1 MTKNTIK
8 HTITEGDFCH
18 SEKFNMTVMVELIE
32 NEKEVFVSF
41 PEGDEDT
48 TTLDDLTFQ
57 Y

>member
-1 MTKNTIK
+1 
-8 HTITEGDFCH
+8 
-18 SEKFNMTVMVELIE
+18 MTVMVELIE